1 MNISSKRFSPGS
13 LYIAG
18 FAQARSPHAGLLIPL
33 DSKSGFLVHIRID
46 RNTSPLWQY
55 QSRKQNISGDMF
67 MTSLLRILTQYN
79 DRSIAAPSN
88 DEFGEC
94 LPWVLSVVQKLHDIG
109 LLNLIDTDG
118 LAKEFE
124 EFAAGNNSYAR
135 RDKFPNVKISQYAI

>member
-1 MNISSKRFSPGS
+1 
-13 LYIAG
+13 YIAG

-33 DSKSGFLVHIRID
+33 DSKSGFLVHICID

-67 MTSLLRILTQYN
+67 MTSLLRIHNTMIVPSPKNNCKKLQ
-79 DRSIAAPSN
+79 APSN
-88 DEFGEC
+88 DQFSEC

-124 EFAAGNNSYAR
+124 EF
-135 RDKFPNVKISQYAI
+135 